1 MLELIS
7 LLFAVWVITPRLVK
21 EKKNQD
27 ISKSKNPLFFME
39 SSNISE
45 DTYVKYMLEQIRS
58 PKRVYE
64 LLLIDFYQIGF
75 VLKEKYKYLSISYML
90 AILGIVPA
98 VILIIL
104 VFLNK
109 S

>member
-1 MLELIS
+1 MFFIVRANFPIICCMGHYTKIS
-7 LLFAVWVITPRLVK
+7 K
-21 EKKNQD
+21 GKKNQD

-45 DTYVKYMLEQIRS
+45 EKYVKYMLEQIKS

-75 VLKEKYKYLSISYML
+75 VLKEKYKYLSIS
-90 AILGIVPA
+90 
-98 VILIIL
+98 
-104 VFLNK
+104 
-109 S
+109 